1 MKIPFAVL
9 CSSLLLSISVTANVD
24 YSGHVVIRA
33 IPETK
38 DQLELLDDWFS
49 QTTSFLDFW
58 FPPSKINKFVDIRVH
73 PEWYVSSSIRYNH
86 VVETLT
92 RMNINH
98 KIHIA
103 DVGEL
108 VRQEQETFLYTIS
121 IVLFLYVFGYLL
133 RSKRRREEKKRL
145 RKLSRWRESNM
156 ANPTTTTGED
166 KRAITTLCAILNPA
180 SRSRMKSSLHL
191 RLYVDSSINSATN
204 AGDSVEQI
212 QSTWM
217 TRLKASA
224 RIRIHRYA
232 KAATPSNG
240 CRRTSAW
247 AEEDRPTRSSATA
260 RLT

>member
-73 PEWYVSSSIRYNH
+73 PEWYNH

-108 VRQEQETFLYTIS
+108 VRQEQETIALRRALYSGKAIDLENYHTYEEVTFL
-121 IVLFLYVFGYLL
+121 LG
-133 RSKRRREEKKRL
+133 
-145 RKLSRWRESNM
+145 
-156 ANPTTTTGED
+156 
-166 KRAITTLCAILNPA
+166 
-180 SRSRMKSSLHL
+180 
-191 RLYVDSSINSATN
+191 
-204 AGDSVEQI
+204 
-212 QSTWM
+212 
-217 TRLKASA
+217 
-224 RIRIHRYA
+224 
-232 KAATPSNG
+232 
-240 CRRTSAW
+240 
-247 AEEDRPTRSSATA
+247 
-260 RLT
+260 